1 MKIRVM
7 KIRLP
12 GRVWSFVALATAL
25 AAANTYGS
33 TLAAALFLN
42 RAGATAIPL
51 YYLLYAAL
59 SIPLSMAFSQV
70 IDRFPRP
77 VLFTFLLAAGG
88 VVMAAAAPLARGE
101 SVALFYALYILV
113 SVFEQLSYSV
123 FYVLMADYFT
133 AVETNRSTTA
143 IAIGMALGGL
153 AGGGLAGLGAE
164 HFSAADLMFGMA
176 ALLAGVVGLFAL
188 IRRTTPPLG
197 EAEPQ
202 AEEGLFASLAALRP
216 LIARYP
222 IVGLLAVGVF
232 LNIVV
237 QSLIEYQVFVVYTDH
252 YPDERALTRFLGVLN
267 GVLNMVNILTS
278 ALLTGPLLARIGV
291 ARMNLVYPLMT
302 VSAFAAFGASFSLPA
317 AIFGHTVYDPWAH
330 SVDAPVFVANYNA
343 MPHRFVGRV
352 RIFNDGLMYPLA
364 MAATGAGLWFFQDE
378 ISQNTVTLIGLAVA
392 LAFLACGF
400 ALRRSY
406 TRGLMEMLRSGSVD
420 LDKSESAIGAVPP
433 ELHGDIRRL
442 LGSGDEHSQGLGLEL
457 AARSDPKLFQREIE
471 DLVSRAAAPVRSIFI
486 RQFASQLTPSLTATL
501 IDLLEAEEASVRS
514 TAIEALM
521 TANHPLEGAM
531 LEKLIRDPAPSVSIL
546 AAVDAF
552 RRGQETPS
560 VSAALDRLIT
570 AKEAPRL
577 RVLQAIRRCNDAALL
592 PILDRMRRTESDRV
606 LTGVLEAVAE
616 LGPTARAA
624 DWAKEI
630 LAKASAPTQGTLRA
644 AAYRLLATQGDLA
657 DLPLVAAGLE
667 DVLKEVRLAAA
678 AGLAAFGEA
687 ALPAVESALKSG
699 DDLHEDAATEAAGRI
714 GGAAVNQLLYQH
726 LSARHFS
733 AVRRNT
739 RWLQALPPI
748 AGVGKNAA
756 SDPANDPWAPLAAA
770 LLDANRRA
778 LDVALDILGALGY
791 RRTLQA
797 MRGILSNGSAR
808 SRANAV
814 ETIASIGH
822 RRFVQPLL
830 PMLELGI
837 DPATVRRG
845 TGSPAELAEILDAA
859 AVDANRW
866 IRAGMLFAGL
876 RKPSPGDDTDPIVQN
891 TIAHLRN
898 PKAEDSI
905 MNRLIFLKSVPLF
918 TGLSLDD
925 LLSVDQALGH
935 EDYLDGEAIMRQ
947 GDTGTTLY
955 ILAGGTA
962 SVRLGGTSADA
973 ADGKEVARLSAG
985 DFFGEMS
992 LFDDQPRSATVMA
1005 LTDAAVLT
1013 LERDRFS
1020 TLVLQRPEVLLHICR
1035 MFGNRLRET
1044 NRKLLAA

>member
-1 MKIRVM
+1 MTSRISARV
-7 KIRLP
+7 L
-12 GRVWSFVALATAL
+12 SFVALATAL

-51 YYLLYAAL
+51 YYILYAAL
-59 SIPLSMAFSQV
+59 SIPLTMTFSPV
-70 IDRFPRP
+70 IDRWPRP
-77 VLFTFLLAAGG
+77 ALFTVLLAAGAIA
-88 VVMAAAAPLARGE
+88 MAAAAPLARGE
-101 SVALFYALYILV
+101 SVALFYTLYIVV

-123 FYVLMADYFT
+123 FYVLIADYFT
-133 AVETNRSTTA
+133 SVETNRGTTA

-153 AGGGLAGLGAE
+153 VGGGLAGVGAE
-164 HFSAADLMFGMA
+164 HFSAADLIFGMS
-176 ALLAGVVGLFAL
+176 ALLAGVAGLFL
-188 IRRTTPPLG
+188 VIRRTTPPLG

-202 AEEGLFASLAALRP
+202 AEESLLAGLAAFRP

-222 IVGLLAVGVF
+222 IVGFLAAGVF

-252 YPDERALTRFLGVLN
+252 YTDERELTRFLGVLN
-267 GVLNMVNILTS
+267 GVLNLVNIATS
-278 ALLTGPLLARIGV
+278 LLLTGPLLARVGV
-291 ARMNLVYPLMT
+291 ARMNLVYPVMT
-302 VSAFAAFGASFSLPA
+302 ISAFAALGASFSLPA

-364 MAATGAGLWFFQDE
+364 MAAAGAGLWFFQDH
-378 ISQNTVTLIGLAVA
+378 ISQSMVTAIGLVMAVA
-392 LAFLACGF
+392 FLVCGF
-400 ALRRSY
+400 YLRRFY

-420 LDKSESAIGAVPP
+420 LDTSGDAIGAVPP

-442 LGSGDEHSQGLGLEL
+442 LNSGDEHSQGLGLEL
-457 AARSDPKLFQREIE
+457 AARSDPRLFQREIE
-471 DLVSRAAAPVRSIFI
+471 DLVARAAAPVRGIFI
-486 RQFASQLTPSLTATL
+486 RQFANQLNPGLTATL
-501 IDLLEAEEASVRS
+501 VSLLDAEEASVRA
-514 TAIEALM
+514 TAVEALT
-521 TANHPLEGAM
+521 TAGHRLDDDL
-531 LEKLIRDPAPSVSIL
+531 LEKLARDPAISVASL
-546 AAVDAF
+546 AAVEAY
-552 RRGQETPS
+552 RRGHDTA
-560 VSAALDRLIT
+560 VVAAAIDRLL
-570 AKEAPRL
+570 AAPEALLL
-577 RVLQAIRRCNDAALL
+577 RVLHAIRRCNDPNLA
-592 PILDRMRRTESDRV
+592 PILDRLRQTSSDRV
-606 LTGVLEAVAE
+606 LTAVLEAAAE
-616 LGPTARAA
+616 LGSASSAA
-624 DWAKEI
+624 DWAKDT
-630 LAKASAPTQGTLRA
+630 LSRATGSHQGALRA
-644 AAYRLLATQGDLA
+644 AAYRLLAAQGDAA
-657 DLPLVAAGLE
+657 DIFEVAAGLE
-667 DVLKEVRLAAA
+667 DPLKEVRLAAA

-687 ALPAVESALKSG
+687 ALPAVENALRSG
-699 DDLHEDAATEAAGRI
+699 HDLHEDAATEAAGRI

-726 LSARHFS
+726 LAARHFS

-739 RWLQALPPI
+739 RWLQLLPPVD
-748 AGVGKNAA
+748 GE
-756 SDPANDPWAPLAAA
+756 SRDPWAPLAAA
-770 LLDANRRA
+770 LVDANRRA

-830 PMLELGI
+830 PMLEIGV
-837 DPATVRRG
+837 DAVTVRQGAG
-845 TGSPAELAEILDAA
+845 TPAELAEMLEAA
-859 AVDANRW
+859 ASDSNRW
-866 IRAGMLFAGL
+866 IRAGVLFAGL
-876 RKPSPGDDTDPIVQN
+876 LNLPSETDTDPIVRN

-898 PKAEDSI
+898 PKAEEST

-918 TGLSLDD
+918 AGLSLDD

-935 EDYLDGEAIMRQ
+935 EDYLAGEAIMRQ

-955 ILAGGTA
+955 ILAGGA
-962 SVRLGGTSADA
+962 AAVRLGGTAPDA
-973 ADGKEVARLSAG
+973 SDGKEVARLSSG

-992 LFDDQPRSATVMA
+992 LFDDQPRSATVIA
-1005 LTDAAVLT
+1005 VTDAAVLT

>member
-1 MKIRVM
+1 MR
-7 KIRLP
+7 IRLS
-12 GRVWSFVALATAL
+12 GRVWCFVALATAL

-51 YYLLYAAL
+51 YYILNAAL

-77 VLFTFLLAAGG
+77 ALFTVLLAAGG

-123 FYVLMADYFT
+123 FYVLLADYFT
-133 AVETNRSTTA
+133 SVETNRSTTA
-143 IAIGMALGGL
+143 IAVGMALGGL
-153 AGGGLAGLGAE
+153 AGGALAGMGAE
-164 HFSAADLMFGMA
+164 HFSAANLMFGMP
-176 ALLAGVVGLFAL
+176 ALLAGVVGLFMV

-202 AEEGLFASLAALRP
+202 AEEGLFASLAAFRP

-222 IVGLLAVGVF
+222 IVGLLAIGVF

-252 YPDERALTRFLGVLN
+252 FPDERALTRFLGILN
-267 GVLNMVNILTS
+267 GVLNMVNIMTS
-278 ALLTGPLLARIGV
+278 LLLTGPLLAKVGV
-291 ARMNLVYPLMT
+291 ARMNLVYPIMT

-364 MAATGAGLWFFQDE
+364 MAAAGAGLWIFQDK
-378 ISQNTVTLIGLAVA
+378 ISQNMVTLIGLAFAV
-392 LAFLACGF
+392 AFLACGL

-420 LDKSESAIGAVPP
+420 LDTSEDAIGAVPP

-457 AARSDPKLFQREIE
+457 AARSDPQLFQREIE
-471 DLVSRAAAPVRSIFI
+471 DLVSRAAAPVRGIFI
-486 RQFASQLTPSLTATL
+486 RQFASQLTPELTATL
-501 IDLLEAEEASVRS
+501 IGLLEAEEASVRS
-514 TAIEALM
+514 TAMEALM
-521 TANHPLEGAM
+521 TANYPIEAAL
-531 LEKLIRDPAPSVSIL
+531 LEKLTRDPAPSVSSL

-552 RRGQETPS
+552 RRGHETPS
-560 VSAALDRLIT
+560 VSAAIDRLLT
-570 AKEAPRL
+570 AKEALQL
-577 RVLQAIRRCNDAALL
+577 RVLQAIRRCNDPALL
-592 PILDRMRRTESDRV
+592 PILARMRRTDSTRV
-606 LTGVLEAVAE
+606 LTAVLDAAAE
-616 LGPTARAA
+616 LGPTASAA

-630 LAKASAPTQGTLRA
+630 FARATAPSQGALRA
-644 AAYRLLATQGDLA
+644 AAYRLLATQGDPA
-657 DLPLVAAGLE
+657 DIAVVAAGLE
-667 DVLKEVRLAAA
+667 DPLKEVRLAAA
-678 AGLAAFGEA
+678 TGLAAFGEA

-699 DDLHEDAATEAAGRI
+699 YDLHEDAATEAAGRI

-726 LSARHFS
+726 LADRHFS

-739 RWLQALPPI
+739 RWLQLLPPVD
-748 AGVGKNAA
+748 GAA
-756 SDPANDPWAPLAAA
+756 HDPWAPLATA
-770 LLDANRRA
+770 LTDASRRA
-778 LDVALDILGALGY
+778 LEVALDILGALGY

-837 DPATVRRG
+837 DAGTVRRG
-845 TGSPAELAEILDAA
+845 AGSPAELAEMLEAA
-859 AVDANRW
+859 AVDPNRW
-866 IRAGMLFAGL
+866 IRAGVLFTGL
-876 RKPSPGDDTDPIVQN
+876 LNVPPQDDADPIVQN

-898 PKAEDSI
+898 PKDEDSI

-935 EDYLDGEAIMRQ
+935 ENYLAGEAIMRQ
-947 GDTGTTLY
+947 GDAGTTLY

-962 SVRLGGTSADA
+962 SVRLGGAAQDA
-973 ADGKEVARLSAG
+973 SDGKEVARLGAG

-1005 LTDAAVLT
+1005 ITDAAVLT

-1044 NRKLLAA
+1044 NSKLLAA